1 MAKKATTARIAPH
14 HEARH
19 FGAAE
24 SEHGEQGGDPEGGG
38 KAGEDASH
46 HGGTL
51 LRSLL
56 RARLLLLLLRT
67 GLIRTLLHPRRR
79 GSGLLREGR
88 RGTPETAATAETA
101 GGIGIHGGG
110 HQTETKNKS
119 GQKVFHGSV
128 HVSVTVKKES
138 AEADREC

>member
-1 MAKKATTARIAPH
+1 MEGHHGENRPH

-101 GGIGIHGGG
+101 GG

-128 HVSVTVKKES
+128 HVSVTVKKGS